1 MRPVKNV
8 TGPALLLPQDNIDT
22 DQIIPA
28 RFLRKPRSVGY
39 HRYMLH
45 DLRYHLD
52 GTPREDSPIPEGMAP
67 CPILIAGHNFG
78 CGSSREGAVYALVDM
93 GVQVVISTKVADI
106 FRSNA
111 VRNGLLPIELPTKQV
126 ELLMSHCRMHS
137 DAKLEVDLE
146 SCSITFKDKALRFEI
161 DAGSRQRLLDG
172 VDDIQATL
180 AWQTKIDAF
189 TSKYQSKHPW
199 TIPG

>member
-1 MRPVKNV
+1 
-8 TGPALLLPQDNIDT
+8 
-22 DQIIPA
+22 
-28 RFLRKPRSVGY
+28 
-39 HRYMLH
+39 
-45 DLRYHLD
+45 
-52 GTPREDSPIPEGMAP
+52 MAP

-78 CGSSREGAVYALVDM
+78 CGSSREEAVYALVDM

-126 ELLMSHCRMHS
+126 EMLMSHCRIHS
-137 DAKLEVDLE
+137 NAKLEVDLE
-146 SCSITFKDKALRFEI
+146 SCLITFKDKALRFEI

-180 AWQTKIDAF
+180 AWQTNIDAF